1 MKEQNPHSR
10 RILGRKLA
18 RELTREQVVRATGGA
33 HAGPPTYTLTDPPDR
48 DRPEADL

>member
-18 RELTREQVVRATGGA
+18 REMTREQVAKATGGV
-33 HAGPPTYTLTDPPDR
+33 HAGPPTYTMSYPPDR
-48 DRPEADL
+48 DRPEADF

>member
-18 RELTREQVVRATGGA
+18 REMTREQLTKATGGA
-33 HAGPPTYTLTDPPDR
+33 HVGPPTYTLTYPPDR
-48 DRPEADL
+48 DREADF